1 MTRHS
6 FNWASRALG
15 MSGSTS
21 ACIRRHRTS
30 PLLESLEQRLSLST
44 ASGLTVVPA
53 DLNPQPLPPGYVDG
67 RVYEW

>member
-6 FNWASRALG
+6 FNWASRTMG
-15 MSGSTS
+15 MSGSAS
-21 ACIRRHRTS
+21 AGIRRHRTS
-30 PLLESLEQRLSLST
+30 PLLENLEQRLSLST
-44 ASGLTVVPA
+44 VSGLKAVPL